1 MGSAT
6 LLIIGE
12 TANLNAYLP
21 SNLSTIT
28 VLRLKSPV
36 FLISRLNWRSP
47 GLTSIKANIKKSDR
61 PRMNFRAIAG
71 LFLNNQLLL
80 L

>member
-1 MGSAT
+1 M
-6 LLIIGE
+6 
-12 TANLNAYLP
+12 
-21 SNLSTIT
+21 
-28 VLRLKSPV
+28 
-36 FLISRLNWRSP
+36 ISRLNWRSP